1 MHYLLCDCLLTTLLG
16 LTEGS
21 NMSGFTVLNNPFINK
36 GTGFSNKER
45 EEFGLQ
51 GMLPEAVQTL
61 DEQVDQAYGQY
72 SEKTSNLERR
82 LFLMQIFDTNRTLFY
97 KLFSGHV
104 TEFMPVVYDPT
115 VAESIERYHE
125 LFMRPQD
132 AAFLSI
138 DDPDSIESRLRHAA
152 DGRDIRLV
160 AVTDSEG
167 ILGIGDWGVNGVD
180 IVIGKLM
187 VYTAAAG
194 IDPSQVLPVVLDVG
208 TNNRELAANPWY
220 QGNRHQRIRGE
231 RYYDFVDRF
240 VQAAE
245 RQFPGML
252 LHWEDFGRENAQHLL
267 DIYQPKI
274 PTFNDDVQGTGIVV
288 LAGVLGAMEIA
299 GQSITEQKVITF
311 GAGTAGV
318 GIANQLMDEMMRQ
331 GLSEQE
337 ARQRFFMVDK
347 QGLLFED
354 TPGLTPGQKAF
365 ARPSSERTND
375 VDTSALQGVISLVHP
390 GIMIGTSTCPGS
402 FTKQIVQDMAAHCE
416 RPVIFP
422 LSNPTKLAEA
432 KAQDL
437 IEWTD
442 GRALVGTGIPAD
454 DVNYHGVRYHI
465 GQANNALMYPGLGLG
480 LIASEATRV
489 NGEILS
495 RASHALSGIVKT
507 DEAGA
512 AVLPPVSRITEF
524 SRRIAQSVA
533 QSVVDQGLNAEAID
547 DVSKAV
553 ERSTWVPSYD
563 HTPTDD
569 LRS

>member
-61 DEQVDQAYGQY
+61 DEQVDQAYEQY
-72 SEKTSNLERR
+72 GEKTSNLERR

-125 LFMRPQD
+125 LFIRPQD

-454 DVNYHGVRYHI
+454 DVDYHGVRYHI

-480 LIASEATRV
+480 LIASKATRV

-533 QSVVDQGLNAEAID
+533 QSVVDQRLNAEAID

>member
-1 MHYLLCDCLLTTLLG
+1 
-16 LTEGS
+16 
-21 NMSGFTVLNNPFINK
+21 MSGFTVLNNPFINK

-61 DEQVDQAYGQY
+61 NEQVDQAYEQY

-331 GLSEQE
+331 GLSKQE

-480 LIASEATRV
+480 LIASKATRV

-553 ERSTWVPSYD
+553 DRSIWVPSYD

>member
-1 MHYLLCDCLLTTLLG
+1 
-16 LTEGS
+16 
-21 NMSGFTVLNNPFINK
+21 MSGFTVLNNPFINK